1 MNNDDQQQQS
11 LIKRIINWI
20 NEMKIKEED
29 KDIIEFEQR
38 LKENRY

>member
-1 MNNDDQQQQS
+1 MNNDDQQQQG

-29 KDIIEFEQR
+29 EDIIEFEQR